1 MISLSLHLSFLPPP
15 PPPVCRS
22 SPNGEGGF
30 AFFTDSAKDIAATI
44 THRKEMRIQARSAA
58 ALPPPIDEDD
68 ATKSSPRHQR
78 LQNIM
83 SDPVSPSAE
92 IDLDFMPGSVPE
104 REARL
109 KDRGEQS
116 SLRKCAR
123 KSRVIPISHQLEKAK
138 SQLKLQL
145 GEDGAEQQKEKR
157 GTPLFTPDEPT
168 HIATDKLANYQEK
181 FREWK
186 RVRGQRETRS
196 RTSPGVLSP
205 ESGSQQKL
213 CSPVDRRSTISTPT
227 SDRPTSD
234 MSSLDG
240 DYVTINRQSHG
251 EEEESGE
258 SETSLGRLQG
268 LQRQTKIDIH
278 SPHDILQDPPQ
289 FIQTRPRTNAISYGS
304 PPLSSSPDRL
314 LWSPDRVQTNRT
326 LAGKEFRC
334 DENTCW
340 LQTRAPPLSTTQ
352 QKSGSDPQLSTRVN
366 DDLLASAEYLK
377 VVPPNPP
384 SKKIPKKP
392 KPTPRTRKPANL
404 PLPQRTSA
412 FTMTPPTPTLPGGQ
426 VRNSPSPIRSLNRGL
441 DVRTL
446 LSSQRSLSE
455 SNLFSNLSN
464 DSEDD
469 YVDMSHYQKQW
480 EQRQLY
486 VNFNEL
492 HPVVPREMSLQRRA
506 MRRQASSSCGDLP
519 AAATVDVPQPL
530 YENAKCCTVLFGET
544 EVAYENGRHAME
556 HFMYGQAGEGND
568 SVDPGTSSKSSRGNV
583 TGPCSYGDSGLGSTP
598 SGSALLT
605 CQQRSFSLD
614 DVRQVAGAQLTD
626 EDQLEMTGMPHSI
639 GILSV

>member
-1 MISLSLHLSFLPPP
+1 
-15 PPPVCRS
+15 
-22 SPNGEGGF
+22 
-30 AFFTDSAKDIAATI
+30 
-44 THRKEMRIQARSAA
+44 MRIQARSAA
-58 ALPPPIDEDD
+58 ALPPPPPMDEED

-92 IDLDFMPGSVPE
+92 IDLDFTPGSAPE
-104 REARL
+104 REVTLR
-109 KDRGEQS
+109 DRGEQS

-123 KSRVIPISHQLEKAK
+123 RSRVIPVSHQLEKAK

-145 GEDGAEQQKEKR
+145 GEGGAEQQKEKPD
-157 GTPLFTPDEPT
+157 TPLFTPDEPT
-168 HIATDKLANYQEK
+168 HIATDKLANYQER

-186 RVRGQRETRS
+186 RVRDQKEMRS

-205 ESGSQQKL
+205 DSGPRQKL

-240 DYVTINRQSHG
+240 GYVTIHPRSHG

-268 LQRQTKIDIH
+268 LQRQGKIDIH
-278 SPHDILQDPPQ
+278 SPHDELKDTPQ

-304 PPLSSSPDRL
+304 PPLSSSPERH
-314 LWSPDRVQTNRT
+314 LWSPDRALTNRRK
-326 LAGKEFRC
+326 GEEFQC

-340 LQTRAPPLSTTQ
+340 LKPRAPPLSATQ
-352 QKSGSDPQLSTRVN
+352 QKSGSDPQLSTRVD

-377 VVPPNPP
+377 VLPPNQR
-384 SKKIPKKP
+384 SKKTPKKP

-404 PLPQRTSA
+404 PLPQRTSVY
-412 FTMTPPTPTLPGGQ
+412 TMTPPTPTLAGGQ
-426 VRNSPSPIRSLNRGL
+426 VRNLPSPNRSLNRGL

-480 EQRQLY
+480 ERTQLY
-486 VNFNEL
+486 VNYNEL
-492 HPVVPREMSLQRRA
+492 HPVVPREMSLQRKA
-506 MRRQASSSCGDLP
+506 MRRQASSSCGNLP
-519 AAATVDVPQPL
+519 AAAMVDEPQPL

-544 EVAYENGRHAME
+544 EVAYENGRQVME
-556 HFMYGQAGEGND
+556 YFMYGQAGGGND
-568 SVDPGTSSKSSRGNV
+568 SVDPGASSKSSRRNV

-598 SGSALLT
+598 SGSPLLT
-605 CQQRSFSLD
+605 SQQRSFSLD
-614 DVRQVAGAQLTD
+614 DMRQVAGAQLTD
-626 EDQLEMTGMPHSI
+626 EDQLEMTEELKPERPPKPCRWQFPCCVKVIRGQLGHVTHQNSYENLPL
-639 GILSV
+639 ILSS